1 MLRVILFRELYLVP
15 ISAGILSQIVKM
27 LIYTFIQR
35 RFLPGRLLQPDGM
48 PNLHGAVFGSFST
61 AVGVKFGF
69 ASLLYSVATAYSAI
83 IIHDT
88 LRLKR
93 AKGKQVSVL
102 NRILLSIDAYGDL
115 GTSGIARVLQY
126 RPLDVLCGVLLGVL
140 YTYILMT

>member
-1 MLRVILFRELYLVP
+1 MFRVILFRDIYLVP
-15 ISAGILSQIVKM
+15 IGAGVCSQIVKM
-27 LIYTFIQR
+27 LIYTALQR

-48 PNLHGAVFGSFST
+48 PNLHSAVFGSFS
-61 AVGVKFGF
+61 AAIGIKYGFG
-69 ASLLYSVATAYSAI
+69 SLLYSVVTTYSVI

-102 NRILLSIDAYGDL
+102 NRILLDVDTFGDL
-115 GTSGIARVLQY
+115 GVTGITRVLQY

-140 YTYILMT
+140 FAYVLLT